1 METQNLLYNSCSEI
15 PLCGLCLLSTGI
27 LFKQYFTVPTQTPAQ
42 QFSYE
47 TRVHEGTSPWIW
59 IRSHKALGVG
69 EVTEQSHIAFSLNF
83 FYICCEVK
91 YFLLPTSISSLK
103 EKMLISAILP
113 RLCQRSNPDN
123 TWEVRNTRRAKAEGK
138 KAVVIH
144 SWQCSLAR
152 HPVGLLTHS
161 KFPEEILQL

>member
-27 LFKQYFTVPTQTPAQ
+27 LFKQYFTVPTQTPSQ

-113 RLCQRSNPDN
+113 RLSRQYLGSEKY
-123 TWEVRNTRRAKAEGK
+123 TKGQGWGK
-138 KAVVIH
+138 KSSSDSFLAVFTG
-144 SWQCSLAR
+144 QTPCGAPNTL
-152 HPVGLLTHS
+152 
-161 KFPEEILQL
+161 